1 MQSLGAVAMSALRPP
16 GDWRRCAILGWLV
29 VHCQGNIIDWKTLA
43 HVINEEGYDHD
54 LARGIFLA
62 IPSAV
67 WVVMRVSDSG
77 TSDFTLIIDNSLI
90 ASLDFRIARDTVPI

>member
-1 MQSLGAVAMSALRPP
+1 MN
-16 GDWRRCAILGWLV
+16 W
-29 VHCQGNIIDWKTLA
+29 
-43 HVINEEGYDHD
+43 
-54 LARGIFLA
+54 ARGIFLA